1 MAPERRRTGP
11 AQAAPPRPSARAST
25 ERQPWLCKSCK
36 TAKGARLRNS
46 GWSLVCSGCNLHK
59 GVAFGEVVAGAP
71 SKPAPRVNSPPSSA
85 AKPTGDFGPW
95 QYKAMEVKIRQ
106 QLQAKH
112 DKDLEQAR
120 REGAAAAT
128 GGDAAPPPA
137 AAEPPAGGADD
148 LARIK
153 KLAALIQAGEHM
165 GDSEKDNVQ
174 RWKTELE
181 ALRTKRQETL
191 PLGRRYHA
199 CNRDIKR
206 LEGLTTSI
214 GKDVEATKAEI
225 AHLEVKLALQ
235 LEQQAKH
242 DKDLAAARVLL
253 ADLG

>member
-1 MAPERRRTGP
+1 
-11 AQAAPPRPSARAST
+11 
-25 ERQPWLCKSCK
+25 
-36 TAKGARLRNS
+36 
-46 GWSLVCSGCNLHK
+46 
-59 GVAFGEVVAGAP
+59 
-71 SKPAPRVNSPPSSA
+71 
-85 AKPTGDFGPW
+85 
-95 QYKAMEVKIRQ
+95 MEVKIRQ

-128 GGDAAPPPA
+128 GGDAAPPLA
-137 AAEPPAGGADD
+137 AAAPPAEDADD

-191 PLGRRYHA
+191 PLGKRYHA
-199 CNRDIKR
+199 CNRDVKR
-206 LEGLTTSI
+206 LEGLSAAI

-225 AHLEVKLALQ
+225 AHLE
-235 LEQQAKH
+235 
-242 DKDLAAARVLL
+242 
-253 ADLG
+253 